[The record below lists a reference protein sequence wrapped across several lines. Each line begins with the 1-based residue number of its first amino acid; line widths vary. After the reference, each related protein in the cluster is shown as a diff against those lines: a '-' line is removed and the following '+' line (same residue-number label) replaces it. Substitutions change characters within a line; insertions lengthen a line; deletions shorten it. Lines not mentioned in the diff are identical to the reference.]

1 MGIASRWDLAKLE
14 ARPPDE
20 GLVPLDLSPNLDYLP
35 LLSEEKVRK
44 DNEMENYSYVVM
56 HPN

>member
-1 MGIASRWDLAKLE
+1 MLIMLASH
-14 ARPPDE
+14 P
-20 GLVPLDLSPNLDYLP
+20 P